1 MYTFWYY
8 GNFVTENNTSFYAK
22 FLKQVFDNL
31 WQIGRV
37 GTTYVEGLLIVGVGI
52 MHPSSV
58 GACVVPLLVEEKLAW
73 AASFY
78 FQKERS
84 GNVVVEENNEEAA
97 DIEE

>member
-1 MYTFWYY
+1 MLPK
-8 GNFVTENNTSFYAK
+8 GNFITKIGTVVLAQIFSN
-22 FLKQVFDNL
+22 QIFDF
-31 WQIGRV
+31 QIGRV

-97 DIEE
+97 NIEE